1 MTEVIKYG
9 NEMLNMALVVAAEFN
24 ETNGDKEYSIL
35 TIDFA
40 APSLNALNQPG
51 GSVYRRIY
59 HGPQARDIWKHL
71 CLRPMATVKVA
82 RT

>member
-1 MTEVIKYG
+1 MTEFIRYG
-9 NEMLNMALVVAAEFN
+9 NEMLNMALVIAVEFHEN
-24 ETNGDKEYSIL
+24 DGDKTSAIL
-35 TIDFA
+35 IIDFA

-59 HGPQARDIWKHL
+59 HGSQAKDIWKYL

-82 RT
+82 RI